1 MEQLGIEPLQLI
13 TQILNFAV
21 LVFFLNKYLYKP
33 ILNTLETRKKK
44 IQEGLQYA
52 DKMKV
57 KEEENAKKMQD
68 LINLAKAEGRKI
80 IDQSKKDAKDVEAE
94 IIAKS
99 HKEAQSIVAKG
110 RQEIELERSEM
121 ERQLKVKTVELAQKW
136 VTAVLDNALDEKNQ
150 MSIINKKIQ
159 DLSKLKN
166 YSS

>member
-80 IDQSKKDAKDVEAE
+80 IDQSKKTLKMSRVKILPNPIKKD
-94 IIAKS
+94 K
-99 HKEAQSIVAKG
+99 
-110 RQEIELERSEM
+110 
-121 ERQLKVKTVELAQKW
+121 
-136 VTAVLDNALDEKNQ
+136 Q
-150 MSIINKKIQ
+150 MA
-159 DLSKLKN
+159 
-166 YSS
+166 